1 MIYKTA
7 LANSVA
13 RLSRS
18 IMVAQPAW
26 EVDLLVFHVSYD
38 DTAYEIINKT
48 IVIAILLELLLKNKQ
63 QMRQETNEIN
73 RSTCF
78 QGDQKNYYA

>member
-1 MIYKTA
+1 MIYSTT
-7 LANSVA
+7 LANFVA
-13 RLSRS
+13 RLSS
-18 IMVAQPAW
+18 KMVAQPGW

-48 IVIAILLELLLKNKQ
+48 IVIAILLELLTNKQ

-78 QGDQKNYYA
+78 QGDQKKITRE